1 MVVNS
6 VTLLLFPLPDLLKK
20 GLHVDITDPL
30 LDQGSCP
37 AAPGVTQASWPQQLS
52 YSQAP
57 LHPAPELVGEAR
69 VGVNGVWLLGRL
81 QADAGVRASPPRT
94 ITNFLVAGSDEGS
107 GGWGR
112 RGWTWLCRV
121 RMWWEPQESSCLRLS
136 STGIQMFHR
145 AQRFHTDSGDKTGPS
160 A

>member
-121 RMWWEPQESSCLRLS
+121 RMWWSDLRRDWAS
-136 STGIQMFHR
+136 
-145 AQRFHTDSGDKTGPS
+145 
-160 A
+160 